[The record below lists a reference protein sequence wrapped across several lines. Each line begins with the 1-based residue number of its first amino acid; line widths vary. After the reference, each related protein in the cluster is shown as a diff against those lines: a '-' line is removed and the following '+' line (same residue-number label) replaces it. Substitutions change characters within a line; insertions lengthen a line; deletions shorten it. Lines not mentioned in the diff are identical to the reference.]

1 MASVETGNEPDLTGE
16 REGPGARAA
25 RIAKEHW
32 PALLIVAFMAGAFFL
47 RLYYLSKHTEYTAD
61 SYYFLILARSIRDTF
76 TYTVRGVAHTKYLP
90 GYPISIWL
98 GGYVAGGLQHAA
110 NLIALLGATFTVLV
124 TYGLGR
130 ELFNRWAGVVAALIV
145 AFQPTFLKWT
155 VLPMSLIHI

>member
-90 GYPISIWL
+90 CLLYTSDAADDLLCVDL
-98 GGYVAGGLQHAA
+98 GGRRIIKKKKTNKTIIKH
-110 NLIALLGATFTVLV
+110 
-124 TYGLGR
+124 
-130 ELFNRWAGVVAALIV
+130 
-145 AFQPTFLKWT
+145 LKN
-155 VLPMSLIHI
+155 I

>member
-76 TYTVRGVAHTKYLP
+76 TYTVRGCLLYTSDAADDLLCVD
-90 GYPISIWL
+90 L
-98 GGYVAGGLQHAA
+98 GG
-110 NLIALLGATFTVLV
+110 
-124 TYGLGR
+124 R
-130 ELFNRWAGVVAALIV
+130 R
-145 AFQPTFLKWT
+145 
-155 VLPMSLIHI
+155 